1 MCIEVDEFKFFQIAK
16 NIFTNLN
23 FDIKKESLSPTKDDD
38 LKSSYSDSSFENLQ
52 ILRGNN

>member
-23 FDIKKESLSPTKDDD
+23 FDIKKESQSPTKDDD
-38 LKSSYSDSSFENLQ
+38 LKSSYSDSSFENL
-52 ILRGNN
+52 

>member
-23 FDIKKESLSPTKDDD
+23 FDIKKDSAKQSPGKDDD
-38 LKSSYSDSSFENLQ
+38 LKSSYSDGSFENL
-52 ILRGNN
+52 